1 LLGAGLALGSSGCW
15 LAAIQLAPVVLHVAE
30 AAGSGMLNVAETA
43 IIGAHNS
50 SSKDPQDLHPGEDEV
65 DRRDRCDKLTVET
78 PGVIELRT
86 NDSGA
91 PEYRE
96 LALNVTFDHTDW
108 MPLVDDETTPDG
120 WRLAVNFL
128 KMQFTPPLDANPPK
142 DGNDYLAYATV
153 EPKTAE
159 EEDRLTNLAAN
170 FSPPIGTFIWNE
182 RTFQYVASNSLP
194 CFAAPGVR

>member
-1 LLGAGLALGSSGCW
+1 LLCAGLAFGSSGCW
-15 LAAIQLAPVVLHVAE
+15 LAALQLAPVVLNVAE
-30 AAGSGMLNVAETA
+30 GVGTGVVHVAETA

-78 PGVIELRT
+78 PGLIELRS

-108 MPLVDDETTPDG
+108 EPVVDEEAGGEG
-120 WRLAVNFL
+120 WQAAVNFL
-128 KMQFTPPLDANPPK
+128 KMQFTPPLDANLPK
-142 DGNDYLAYATV
+142 DGKDYLAYSPV

-159 EEDRLTNLAAN
+159 EVDQLSNLTAN
-170 FSPPIGTFIWNE
+170 FGAPLGTFIWNE
-182 RTFQYVASNSLP
+182 RTYQYVTTTALP